1 MSFRIEIRRHRE
13 QEALFL
19 EQQRMQQQQ
28 QFAPPQQQWGQ
39 PAPAFGAPPHHVG
52 PRKVEGLYMSCL
64 CGYSFGH
71 NKLNNS
77 GRFKHAHVFHHHGK
91 YELRVPDQFFPGG
104 EVQLSTHSILLL
116 RFK

>member
-52 PRKVEGLYMSCL
+52 PRKVEGS
-64 CGYSFGH
+64 YSRVVTPLASSLTTVGI
-71 NKLNNS
+71 L